1 MVENASAYQILPV
14 LSFWIHRKIES
25 PQVQTVKD
33 KGHELFAGST
43 IFKQAYISGL
53 SSPAYLNPER

>member
-1 MVENASAYQILPV
+1 MLKMLVLTYPSSSFFLIL
-14 LSFWIHRKIES
+14 RKIES

-43 IFKQAYISGL
+43 IFKQAYISDL
-53 SSPAYLNPER
+53 SSPADLNPER